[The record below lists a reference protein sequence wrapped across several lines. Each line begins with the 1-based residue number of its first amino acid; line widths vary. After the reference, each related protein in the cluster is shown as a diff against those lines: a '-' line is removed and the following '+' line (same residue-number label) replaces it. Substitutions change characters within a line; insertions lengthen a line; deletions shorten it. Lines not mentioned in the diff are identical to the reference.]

1 VGWYTLVPTT
11 GPLPE
16 LELFQRYITSL
27 NEINVLLAIH
37 PTAFERSDTA
47 DQKLPVTVYESTV
60 ESGAPKDDSS
70 MQVDGEESSTLKYR
84 PVPYTVET
92 DEAEMIAI
100 NFVSK
105 GAGSAAAVA
114 DIQPAA
120 TIASEPPA
128 EDRKGKKRASPEV
141 SQPKPQ
147 EPTDLEVLST
157 EEQDQIA
164 NLTTRLNSVKM
175 LQSRLAQLQA
185 FVSSLPPSYL
195 SDQTI
200 PISAESPNPVHLSHI
215 RNIQALLTRLSLL
228 SPPPTTGGTE
238 TGLEAASRA
247 QRNDVTLTQL
257 LSTLSKDV
265 QGLQDLGKTFSIVDQ
280 ARASKRKTAGG
291 AFDATSMMGEFQG
304 PGGRGM
310 LV

>member
-1 VGWYTLVPTT
+1 MN
-11 GPLPE
+11 
-16 LELFQRYITSL
+16 SL
-27 NEINVLLAIH
+27 NETNVLLAIH
-37 PTAFERSDTA
+37 PTAFERSDSA
-47 DQKLPVTVYESTV
+47 DQKLPITVYETTI
-60 ESGAPKDDSS
+60 ESSAPKDDSS
-70 MQVDGEESSTLKYR
+70 MQVDGEESSTLKFR
-84 PVPYTVET
+84 PVPYSIET

-105 GAGSAAAVA
+105 GAGSAAAVV
-114 DIQPAA
+114 DSPSVA
-120 TIASEPPA
+120 TGASVPSA
-128 EDRKGKKRASPEV
+128 EDRKGKGRAFSEAPQPQ
-141 SQPKPQ
+141 SQV
-147 EPTDLEVLST
+147 PTDLGILST

-195 SDQTI
+195 SDANT
-200 PISAESPNPVHLSHI
+200 PISADSPDPSHLGHL
-215 RNIQALLTRLSLL
+215 RHIQALLTRLSLL
-228 SPPPTTGGTE
+228 TPPPTTSGAE

-265 QGLQDLGKTFSIVDQ
+265 QGLQELGKTFSIVDQ
-280 ARASKRKTAGG
+280 ARTSKRKAGGG
-291 AFDATSMMGEFQG
+291 AFDPNMIADFQG